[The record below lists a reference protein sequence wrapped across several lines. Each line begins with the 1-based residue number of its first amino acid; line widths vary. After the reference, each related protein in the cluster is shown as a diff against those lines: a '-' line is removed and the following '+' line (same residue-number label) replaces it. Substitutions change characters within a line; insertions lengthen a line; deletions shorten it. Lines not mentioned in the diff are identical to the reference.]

1 MLAFERKNSLG
12 SSSHVHHHVCS
23 VCGLIPSSLPC
34 CDWFAHIYFASQA
47 KLVFIQSRQLQ
58 LVLTTCRPC
67 GWTHTMA
74 SRLIKTT
81 SSLTEACHLRQPV
94 GSLSMRR
101 VQMIPVASGA
111 AGGPSLGKLCSF
123 LHCRRLARL
132 VSSASAGQTLA
143 HPSLTWRYSCCVMC
157 ETQYSGQLSLPKKS
171 VC

>member
-1 MLAFERKNSLG
+1 MASYLL
-12 SSSHVHHHVCS
+12 VM
-23 VCGLIPSSLPC
+23 
-34 CDWFAHIYFASQA
+34 HIGTHLRTFLASQA
-47 KLVFIQSRQLQ
+47 KLFFIQSSQSQ
-58 LVLTTCRPC
+58 LVSFTCRPC
-67 GWTHTMA
+67 GWTRTMD
-74 SRLIKTT
+74 SRLIKTI
-81 SSLTEACHLRQPV
+81 SSLTEACHLRQPA

-101 VQMIPVASGA
+101 EQMIPVASGA

-157 ETQYSGQLSLPKKS
+157 ETQYSGQLSLRKKS